1 MITWSKTDSAGMGY
15 ECFSVDPLS
24 PLNDQTRRRIDQL
37 NSDLRFVEGKTV
49 LDIGC
54 HAGLASV
61 MSLNFGARSVLATDI
76 SSDFLD
82 QLGAWATTNRLPLS
96 VENVAFSDLGPS
108 HSSDV
113 VLLLEVYHWL
123 AKQGW
128 SVEDVA
134 AKLDSITRE
143 SILIESPWDETDPS
157 VATPGDHNSKKYR
170 LYELLARLQYLGFDI
185 EFLGMTNYFPP
196 QFNRVRIMCTR
207 NREKG
212 CPPQY
217 RRSWIKAVAPVL
229 TLPDKG
235 FRLLSAISEESHT
248 GAWDI
253 RLPDESDYLE
263 SPRYFSRNLVSG
275 RNLAEVLSVT
285 GHTYLK
291 AAWESVEATTLNLWS
306 IARKIQKS
314 DAPEFRAI
322 WDVSRTLFEAD
333 ELLHCAEC
341 DRRTRKI
348 LSDSRTSLND
358 SLMHGDL
365 HAGNLLLV
373 DDGFVTIDFENIH
386 IGPAFADAFLFSL
399 ITRGAAADLPSALK
413 RISKSIG
420 RAPIEGDD
428 LRHALAIA
436 SILYFRTDETIK
448 SGLGSSIHETLSVRF

>member
-24 PLNDQTRRRIDQL
+24 PLNEQTRRRIDQL
-37 NSDLRFVEGKTV
+37 NSDLRVVEGKTV

-76 SSDFLD
+76 SPDFLE
-82 QLGAWATTNRLPLS
+82 QLGAWATANRLPLS

-128 SVEDVA
+128 SVDDVA
-134 AKLDSITRE
+134 AKLDSVTRE

-157 VATPGDHNSKKYR
+157 VATPGDHRSKKYR
-170 LYELLARLQYLGFDI
+170 LHELLARLQYLGFDI

-196 QFNRVRIMCTR
+196 EFNRVRFMCTR
-207 NREKG
+207 KRERG

-217 RRSWIKAVAPVL
+217 RRSWIVALAPLL

-235 FRLLSAISEESHT
+235 FRLLSAIREESHA

-253 RLPDESDYLE
+253 RLPEESDYLDD
-263 SPRYFSRNLVSG
+263 PRYFSR
-275 RNLAEVLSVT
+275 EVEAARTLDDFLSVADRT
-285 GHTYLK
+285 RLK
-291 AAWESVEATTLNLWS
+291 AAWDGVEITITNLWK
-306 IARKIQKS
+306 IAQRISQ
-314 DAPEFRAI
+314 DHTPEWPAI
-322 WDVSRTLFEAD
+322 WDVSRTHFEAD

-341 DRRTRKI
+341 DRRARKI
-348 LSDSRTSLND
+348 LSDSRTSVND
-358 SLMHGDL
+358 SLTHGDL

-399 ITRGAAADLPSALK
+399 ITPGAAAELAPALR

-428 LRHALAIA
+428 LRHALVIA
-436 SILYFRTDETIK
+436 SILYFRADNEVK
-448 SGLGSSIHETLSVRF
+448 VRVGQSIHATLHTQW

>member
-24 PLNDQTRRRIDQL
+24 PLNEQTRRRIDQL
-37 NSDLRFVEGKTV
+37 NSDLRVVEGKSV

-76 SSDFLD
+76 SPDFLE

-128 SVEDVA
+128 SVDDVA

-143 SILIESPWDETDPS
+143 TLLIESPWDETDPS
-157 VATPGDHNSKKYR
+157 VATPGDHRSKKYR
-170 LYELLARLQYLGFDI
+170 LHELLACLQYLGFDI

-196 QFNRVRIMCTR
+196 EFNRVRFMCTR
-207 NREKG
+207 KREKG

-217 RRSWIKAVAPVL
+217 RRSWIVAVAPLL

-248 GAWDI
+248 DAWDI

-263 SPRYFSRNLVSG
+263 DPRYFSREVSTG
-275 RNLAEVLSVT
+275 RTLDDFLSVADRT
-285 GHTYLK
+285 PLK
-291 AAWESVEATTLNLWS
+291 AAWEAVEATTTNLWN
-306 IARKIQKS
+306 IARTIPET
-314 DAPEFRAI
+314 DAPEWPAI
-322 WDVSRTLFEAD
+322 WDVSRDLFDAMEV
-333 ELLHCAEC
+333 LHCEDC
-341 DRRTRKI
+341 DRRARHI
-348 LSDSRTSLND
+348 LGDFRPSTND
-358 SLMHGDL
+358 SLTHGDL
-365 HAGNLLLV
+365 HGDNLLLV
-373 DDGFVTIDFENIH
+373 GDRFVTIDFENLH
-386 IGPAFADAFLFSL
+386 RGPAFADAFLFSL
-399 ITRGAAADLPSALK
+399 TTLGAAAGLASSLERLNRA
-413 RISKSIG
+413 IG
-420 RAPIEGDD
+420 RSPREDID
-428 LRHALAIA
+428 LRHALAVA
-436 SILYFRTDETIK
+436 TILYFRTDEETK
-448 SGLGSSIHETLSVRF
+448 GRVGSAIHETLSLRF